1 MAFHKKTLLEKAYF
15 IVKMTGPA
23 MVQPASFEQFN
34 LSSMYDFSSDHTDA
48 V

>member
-1 MAFHKKTLLEKAYF
+1 
-15 IVKMTGPA
+15 MTGPA

>member
-34 LSSMYDFSSDHTDA
+34 LSGMYDFSSDHTDA
-48 V
+48 I